1 MPLIPIAIGIRE
13 RRKWLIRVGIG
24 KGAAPLFQSPP
35 PHMTGPVAEHAEAR
49 MVKPDVIS
57 YFEHLQIVVNSKW
70 QGHVLLI
77 LDSLLGSCLLAL
89 ISRFSHLV

>member
-1 MPLIPIAIGIRE
+1 MPLVPIAIGIGE

-35 PHMTGPVAEHAEAR
+35 PHITGPVAELAEAR

-57 YFEHLQIVVNSKW
+57 YFEHFKNVGDLK
-70 QGHVLLI
+70 
-77 LDSLLGSCLLAL
+77 
-89 ISRFSHLV
+89 